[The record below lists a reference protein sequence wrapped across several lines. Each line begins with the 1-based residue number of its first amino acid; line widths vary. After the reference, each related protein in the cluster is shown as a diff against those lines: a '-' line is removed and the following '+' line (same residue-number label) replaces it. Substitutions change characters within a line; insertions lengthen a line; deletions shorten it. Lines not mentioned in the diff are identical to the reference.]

1 MTYEINELKLYLN
14 ALVIKNVRIK
24 NIKIYIYVVFC
35 SFLTIFHLCD
45 CYSKGYL
52 TIDENTLK
60 FFSLIQEF
68 FLQLR

>member
-35 SFLTIFHLCD
+35 SF
-45 CYSKGYL
+45 
-52 TIDENTLK
+52 
-60 FFSLIQEF
+60 
-68 FLQLR
+68 